1 MLYPIELRVQLKS
14 VESNQFSETMGD
26 GKGGLWAGAVLC
38 GKMLAEA
45 AGERENAAIQQEAV
59 GGRWLKPN
67 SDFGGRSANYGRIL
81 GPCGGAGVLLLFPMR
96 LAD

>member
-14 VESNQFSETMGD
+14 VESNQFSETMRD

-67 SDFGGRSANYGRIL
+67 LDFGAKIGHPRADF
-81 GPCGGAGVLLLFPMR
+81 GPCGAGVLLLFPMR